1 MSQPDSRKLTCT
13 SCQHENE
20 VERVYCHN
28 CGEKLDRSLLP
39 KIDITK
45 PSEDKAKVARQVK
58 KMMNPNRFNWRV
70 NLKTFVLIELF
81 AALVA
86 AGYLVTQTPDFA
98 QPLAKDKIPDPEK
111 EVGNL
116 WSELLRQ
123 KTVVAITFAEFD
135 VNYYLKKAVTG
146 NAGSMGIKFE
156 RAFAHFEPGTVTLA
170 VQRNVW
176 GLSLY
181 NTAAFQPA
189 PDGMKWTAKIDR
201 FAIGRLTIPTGVAK
215 LLGIDSATLG
225 AFSQVFSKDIE
236 QLGRLEKIAPG
247 EGSISFT
254 TRPQQ

>member
-1 MSQPDSRKLTCT
+1 MSQNDSRKLTCT
-13 SCQHENE
+13 ACQHENE

-45 PSEDKAKVARQVK
+45 PSEDKAKNARQVK
-58 KMMNPNRFNWRV
+58 KMMNPNRFNWKA
-70 NLKTFVLIELF
+70 NLKTFVLMEVF

-86 AGYLVTQTPDFA
+86 AGYLITQTPIFV
-98 QPLAKDKIPDPEK
+98 QPLAKDKLPQN
-111 EVGNL
+111 EVGDM
-116 WSELLRQ
+116 WSEMLRQ
-123 KTVVAITFAEFD
+123 RPVVALTFSEFD
-135 VNYYLKKAVTG
+135 VNYYLAKVVKG

-156 RAFAHFEPGTVTLA
+156 RAFAHFEPGTVTVA

-181 NTAAFQPA
+181 NTAAFQPV
-189 PDGMKWTAKIDR
+189 PDGLKWTARMDR

-215 LLGIDSATLG
+215 LLGLDSATLG
-225 AFSQVFSKDIE
+225 AFSQVFKKDIE
-236 QLGRLEKIAPG
+236 QLGRLEKVAPG

>member
-13 SCQHENE
+13 ACQHENE

-39 KIDITK
+39 KAEITK
-45 PSEDKAKVARQVK
+45 PSEDKAKAARKVK
-58 KMMNPNRFNWRV
+58 KMMNPNRLNWRAD
-70 NLKTFVLIELF
+70 LKTFVLIELF
-81 AALVA
+81 AVLVA
-86 AGYLVTQTPDFA
+86 AGYLATQTPDFA
-98 QPLAKDKIPDPEK
+98 QPLAKDKLAQL
-111 EVGNL
+111 EVGDM
-116 WSELLRQ
+116 WSEMLRQ
-123 KTVVAITFAEFD
+123 KAVVSLTFTEFD
-135 VNYYLKKAVTG
+135 VNYYLAKVVKG

-156 RAFAHFEPGTVTLA
+156 RAFAHFEPGTVTTA

-176 GLSLY
+176 GLSIY
-181 NTAAFQPA
+181 STAAFRPA
-189 PDGMKWTAKIDR
+189 PDGMKWTAKVDR
-201 FAIGRLTIPTGVAK
+201 FAVGRLTIPSGLAK

-236 QLGRLEKIAPG
+236 HLGRLEKIEPG

>member
-1 MSQPDSRKLTCT
+1 MSQNDSRKLTCT
-13 SCQHENE
+13 ACQHENE

-45 PSEDKAKVARQVK
+45 PSEDKAKNARQVK
-58 KMMNPNRFNWRV
+58 KMMNPNRFNWKA
-70 NLKTFVLIELF
+70 NLKTFVLMEVF

-86 AGYLVTQTPDFA
+86 AGYLITQTPIFV
-98 QPLAKDKIPDPEK
+98 QPLAKDKLPQN
-111 EVGNL
+111 EVGDM
-116 WSELLRQ
+116 WSEMLRQ
-123 KTVVAITFAEFD
+123 RPVVALTFSEFD
-135 VNYYLKKAVTG
+135 VNYYLAKVVKG

-156 RAFAHFEPGTVTLA
+156 RAFAHFEPGTVTVA

-181 NTAAFQPA
+181 NTAAFHPV
-189 PDGMKWTAKIDR
+189 PDGLKWTARMDR
-201 FAIGRLTIPTGVAK
+201 FAIGRLTIPTGLAK
-215 LLGIDSATLG
+215 LLGLDSATLG
-225 AFSQVFSKDIE
+225 AFSQVFKKDIE
-236 QLGRLEKIAPG
+236 QLGRLEKVAPG